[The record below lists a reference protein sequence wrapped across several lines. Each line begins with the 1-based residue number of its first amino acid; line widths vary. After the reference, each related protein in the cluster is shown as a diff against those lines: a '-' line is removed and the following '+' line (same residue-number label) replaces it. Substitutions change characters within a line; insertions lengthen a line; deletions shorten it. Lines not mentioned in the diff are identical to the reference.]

1 MQTLLQELFERE
13 CRNYEFYLRKYKLVA
28 RQHDEYE
35 KRIDKIDEENESA
48 ETIVTI
54 GKLLNS
60 EAFANGKEKITL
72 PDNFLEFE
80 KAFLEY
86 KPKDTVGEMEFLSKS
101 MKSLLEIL
109 VKLRKGIDSS
119 KEKLFEYLNM
129 ASDKGFKFTFTKNNK
144 TAVDIFVL
152 YYSDKFKFDSHRNLI
167 KLEGCKL
174 DENFL
179 NYYMAETNRE
189 QEEAYK
195 WFEETAK
202 LYKNF

>member
-13 CRNYEFYLRKYKLVA
+13 CQNYEFYLRKYKLVA

-60 EAFANGKEKITL
+60 EAFVNGKKQITL
-72 PDNFLEFE
+72 PENFLEFE

-86 KPKDTVGEMEFLSKS
+86 KPKDTVGEKEFLSKN
-101 MKSLLEIL
+101 MQSLSDIL
-109 VKLRKGIDSS
+109 FKIRKGIESS

-129 ASDKGFKFTFTKNNK
+129 ASDKGLQFVFTKNNK

-174 DENFL
+174 DENFM
-179 NYYMAETNRE
+179 NYYMAETKQE
-189 QEEAYK
+189 QEEAYN
-195 WFEETAK
+195 WFEEKAK
-202 LYKNF
+202 QYKNF

>member
-13 CRNYEFYLRKYKLVA
+13 CQNYEFYLRKYKLVA

-35 KRIDKIDEENESA
+35 KRIDKINEENESA

-60 EAFANGKEKITL
+60 EAFVNGKEQITL
-72 PDNFLEFE
+72 PKNFLEFE

-86 KPKDTVGEMEFLSKS
+86 KPKDTVGEKKFLSKN
-101 MKSLLEIL
+101 MKSLLDIL
-109 VKLRKGIDSS
+109 LKLRNGMESS
-119 KEKLFEYLNM
+119 KKMLFEYLNM
-129 ASDKGFKFTFTKNNK
+129 ASDKGLQFAFTKNNK
-144 TAVDIFVL
+144 TAVYIFVL

-167 KLEGCKL
+167 RLEGCKL
-174 DENFL
+174 DETFM
-179 NYYMAETNRE
+179 NYYMAETDQE
-189 QEEAYK
+189 QVEAYK

-202 LYKNF
+202 KYKYF